1 MKSDKE
7 KVLLKFPQAF
17 CVKSNDGSGYI
28 VWPAYKTQPRGFE
41 QAAIGVGS
49 TAHNAWHE
57 ALKNSERV
65 LSETDSATAK
75 ARIKESVLNCETAK
89 IRANMA
95 ASAITNIRKLKL

>member
-7 KVLLKFPQAF
+7 KVLTKFPHAF
-17 CVKSNDGSGYI
+17 CYLSGGGYI
-28 VWPAYKTQPRGFE
+28 VLNDKTPNDRPVI
-41 QAAIGVGS
+41 ATGS

-89 IRANMA
+89 IRATMA
-95 ASAITNIRKLKL
+95 AGAITNIRKLKL